1 MDASAKFKTALNS
14 VNFFA
19 MWLKQL
25 DDVMTDYKKNNTNKN
40 NSPVYQWRPYVVLL
54 ELQSGSE

>member
-1 MDASAKFKTALNS
+1 MMLIYFIFLSQNMDASAKFKTALNS

-25 DDVMTDYKKNNTNKN
+25 DDVMTDYKKK
-40 NSPVYQWRPYVVLL
+40 
-54 ELQSGSE
+54 